1 MITMNNNDKYYSKG
15 YVPNVCIAD
24 YTIKYFPK
32 KYEQKLLGTEKEKEF
47 ASKFVKSIHVL
58 KESILLNDESQF
70 VNESLRI
77 SHLKRLLGRRN
88 IKYSEEYTYVLRNLK
103 IHSHSKAM
111 YSVHKEK

>member
-1 MITMNNNDKYYSKG
+1 MNNNDNNDKYYSKG

-24 YTIKYFPK
+24 YTIKYFPN
-32 KYEQKLLGTEKEKEF
+32 KYKEKLLGTDKEKEH
-47 ASKFVKSIHVL
+47 ATKFVESVHVL
-58 KESILLNDESQF
+58 KESILLNDKSQF
-70 VNESLRI
+70 VNEQLKI

-88 IKYSEEYTYVLRNLK
+88 IKYSEDFTYVLRNLK